1 MQLLT
6 AQVSVQS
13 HQQVVQQMLATRQ
26 QPLTPPGPLAEEFRA
41 TASRLLTTFAKFEG
55 AQMAH
60 MMRKSVEARDWL
72 RCLEPRTVRSVIRRI
87 LEDLVEIDFQV
98 PFN

>member
-1 MQLLT
+1 
-6 AQVSVQS
+6 
-13 HQQVVQQMLATRQ
+13 MLATRH

-41 TASRLLTTFAKFEG
+41 TATRLLTTFAKFEG

-60 MMRKSVEARDWL
+60 MVRKSVEARDWL

-87 LEDLVEIDFQV
+87 LEDLADIDFQV
-98 PFN
+98 RTIFSSLRVLLWIIAFKHYR